1 MLDVGRD
8 APWAMPKLT
17 DGPLAGLYFPD
28 YPDGTIV
35 NLMAS
40 VILAR
45 GGHSPH
51 APLAAAPTGRLATAR
66 HLVCLCID
74 GLGLE
79 QLGDYLAGRPDS
91 PFLGVHE
98 HVPLSTVFP
107 ATTASAVT
115 TFLTGASPA
124 EHAILGWH
132 LNLPDLGLVSTVLM
146 SRTRT
151 GSAVAPDD
159 FDLAAYLALPS
170 HLDTVPETRAQLSYG
185 VIPHSR
191 FSRTGTHWDRVRA
204 FETLDGLR
212 HEVLAFCRDSA
223 RGLAYVY
230 WPVHDALCHEHGTR
244 DPRTLGHL
252 AEIDDALARLRD
264 ALARRD
270 VTLLVTADHGIHD
283 TPPDRRVDLSAVPG
297 LYACLATLPC
307 GDAGHASCFVR
318 PRREARFLELV
329 AEHLGDACI
338 CIAGETLLAM
348 GAFGGGPVHP
358 RLEGRVGD
366 YLLIARD
373 RYALAAPVAGEAPFF
388 MIGNH
393 GGMSATE
400 MRVPLYVVD
409 C

>member
-1 MLDVGRD
+1 MLDAGREV
-8 APWAMPKLT
+8 PGAMPKLT

-28 YPDGTIV
+28 YPDATIV

-40 VILAR
+40 VITAR
-45 GGHSPH
+45 GGRSPH
-51 APLAAAPTGRLATAR
+51 APLATAPPERLAAAR
-66 HLVCLCID
+66 HLLCLCVD
-74 GLGLE
+74 GLGVE
-79 QLGDYLAGRPDS
+79 QLAGYLAQRPDS
-91 PFLGVHE
+91 PFLGAHE
-98 HVPLSTVFP
+98 HTVLSTVFP

-159 FDLAAYLALPS
+159 FDLDAYLALPS

-191 FSRTGTHWDRVRA
+191 FSRAGTHWDRVRS
-204 FETLDGLR
+204 FDTLDGLQR
-212 HEVLAFCRDSA
+212 EVNAFCRNT
-223 RGLAYVY
+223 RHGLAYVY

-252 AEIDDALARLRD
+252 AEIDDALAGLRD
-264 ALARRD
+264 GLAGRG

-283 TPPDRRVDLSAVPG
+283 TPPDRRVDLSTVPG
-297 LYACLATLPC
+297 LYDCLATLPC
-307 GDAGHASCFVR
+307 GDAGHANCFVR
-318 PRREARFLELV
+318 PRREAHFLELV
-329 AEHLGDACI
+329 SEHLAEACT
-338 CIAGETLLAM
+338 CMAGETLLEM
-348 GAFGGGPVHP
+348 GAFGGGTPHP
-358 RLEGRVGD
+358 SLAGRVGD

-373 RYALAAPVAGEAPFF
+373 RHAFAAPVAGETPFF
-388 MIGNH
+388 MAGNH
-393 GGMSATE
+393 GGMSSTE
-400 MRVPLYVVD
+400 MRVPLFEVA

>member
-1 MLDVGRD
+1 
-8 APWAMPKLT
+8 MPKLS

-40 VILAR
+40 VIAAR
-45 GGHSPH
+45 GGRSPH
-51 APLAAAPTGRLATAR
+51 APLPAVPPARLAGAR
-66 HLVCLCID
+66 HLLCLAVD
-74 GLGLE
+74 GLGLG
-79 QLGDYLAGRPDS
+79 QLADYLAGRPDA
-91 PFLGVHE
+91 PFLGAHA
-98 HVPLSTVFP
+98 HLALSTVFP

-151 GSAVAPDD
+151 GSPVAPDD
-159 FDLAAYLALPS
+159 FDLDAYLALPS
-170 HLDTVPETRAQLSYG
+170 HLDSVPETRAQLAYG

-191 FSRTGTHWDRVRA
+191 FSRTGTRWQRVRT
-204 FETLDGLR
+204 FDDLDGLR
-212 HEVLAFCRDSA
+212 REVGAFCREEP

-244 DPRTLGHL
+244 DARTLGHL

-264 ALARRD
+264 DLAGRG

-283 TPPDRRVDLSAVPG
+283 TPPEQRIDLAAVPG
-297 LYACLATLPC
+297 LYGCLATLPC

-318 PRREARFLELV
+318 PRREANFLATV
-329 AEHLGDACI
+329 AEHLGDDCH
-338 CIAGETLLAM
+338 CVPGETLLAL
-348 GAFGGGPVHP
+348 GAFGGGTPHP
-358 RLEGRVGD
+358 ALHGRVGD
-366 YLLIARD
+366 YVLIARD
-373 RYALAAPVAGEAPFF
+373 RQAFSAPVAGEAPFF
-388 MIGNH
+388 MRGNH
-393 GGMSATE
+393 GGMSTAE
-400 MRVPLYVVD
+400 MQVPLYVVD

>member
-1 MLDVGRD
+1 MLDAGRN
-8 APWAMPKLT
+8 APGAMAQLT
-17 DGPLAGLYFPD
+17 EGPLAGLYFPD

-40 VILAR
+40 VIIAR
-45 GGHSPH
+45 GGRSPH
-51 APLAAAPTGRLATAR
+51 APLAAAPVDRLAAAR
-66 HLVCLCID
+66 HLVCLCVD
-74 GLGLE
+74 GLGLG
-79 QLGDYLAGRPDS
+79 QLADYLAARPDA
-91 PFLGVHE
+91 PFLGAHA
-98 HVPLSTVFP
+98 HAPLCTVFP

-159 FDLAAYLALPS
+159 FDLDAYLALPS
-170 HLDTVPETRAQLSYG
+170 HLDTVPEPRAQLSYG

-191 FSRTGTHWDRVRA
+191 FSRTGTRWDRVRA
-204 FETLDGLR
+204 FESLDGLR
-212 HEVLAFCRDSA
+212 HEVTAFCRETP

-264 ALARRD
+264 TLAGRD
-270 VTLLVTADHGIHD
+270 VLLLVTADHGIHD
-283 TPPDRRVDLSAVPG
+283 TPPAQRVDLSAVPG
-297 LYACLATLPC
+297 FYDCLATLPC

-318 PRREARFLELV
+318 PRHEARFLELV
-329 AEHLGDACI
+329 DVHLGEACT
-338 CIAGETLLAM
+338 CVAGEALLAM
-348 GAFGGGPVHP
+348 GAFGGGQPHP
-358 RLEGRVGD
+358 RLAGRVGD

-373 RYALAAPVAGEAPFF
+373 RHAFAAPVAGEAPFF
-388 MIGNH
+388 MVGNH

-400 MRVPLYVVD
+400 MRVPLFQVA